1 MLPLMKTARLWVAAL
16 MSVCSFETDNF
27 DIKSSKTLIEFLF
40 SAISPVVFG
49 FDGVSIEG
57 IERKDEE
64 EVRGL
69 K

>member
-1 MLPLMKTARLWVAAL
+1 MAAL

-40 SAISPVVFG
+40 SAIFPVVVG

-57 IERKDEE
+57 IVKEEKKRGRKVVDKDLWE
-64 EVRGL
+64 
-69 K
+69 

>member
-1 MLPLMKTARLWVAAL
+1 

-40 SAISPVVFG
+40 SAIFPVVVG

-57 IERKDEE
+57 IVKEEKKRGRKVVDKDLWE
-64 EVRGL
+64 
-69 K
+69 